1 VTTSESNV
9 RMVYHAL
16 ATTPRH
22 EPSAR
27 RLCGFAA
34 ALFLLVAVPNVW
46 FLVPWTFHR
55 PVTKRYSVSI
65 VRWLPNRSSRRAIR
79 WGLSVSHL
87 LASSILPAAAAA
99 AKTATAETVP
109 EEHGARNTKKTGLS
123 PGRSKNAKSS
133 SSDSQDDDDDNNNE
147 DDVIGTDSG
156 RGLVEDGSGNVWLRY
171 VDGQG
176 DFQLYRVPSWV
187 SDLPLDRSQRIR
199 EAMNALLEDTLDD
212 IERLLAH
219 LEALGGKDGVDLE
232 SDDFVIDDDEDDDAV
247 ALSVFHEFFED
258 GEPDGDEVDDDDD
271 EDDNEDENDG
281 EYVITEDDDD
291 DDHIGYFGS
300 NSASADN
307 DEDEEAE
314 RNAISQKDRDD
325 GDRMRPTKKV
335 RVPLARVVQFAD
347 YSDDKDEYDSYFRDP
362 ADWIDSDPTYRREL
376 DALTR
381 FFDEV
386 KGSSAPD
393 LQSRF
398 LWLQRDRDYCS
409 WGGVVCGVRPTNRT
423 NSNATEDEAFETQPV
438 VIRIELPRAGLT
450 GTIPASVVDFAYL
463 EVLNLANN
471 RLEGTIPSTTYENLT
486 RLCVLDLSHNQLTG
500 TIPLFQLLHGHH
512 PNASVHNASSAL
524 EDLRLSFN
532 DFTGTLSPPAA
543 MWTAS
548 NAPSLSSKSSTT
560 ASEPVGGSASVLSP
574 LRWLD
579 LSANRLSGTLPPELG
594 KLTRL
599 EALLLGDNWFNGMVP
614 DLLNV
619 SSLRDVDVGAN
630 VLNSTASSLIESLP
644 TRVRQVNAGQNLLH
658 GTLPTDV
665 WRLRRLELLILS
677 DNQIRGTLPSSKTTI
692 TGIREDAGGKRKEAV
707 VTMDGSATPFHN
719 KSLQSHSYHSLR
731 KLRLWWVAHNE
742 IRGDLPA
749 ELFVGLQS
757 QLESYVA
764 LSAWLFA
771 APLCYT
777 PHFVVDFA
785 LAIGWISPTMRS
797 MVPFQLKLAYSRTC
811 TI

>member
-1 VTTSESNV
+1 
-9 RMVYHAL
+9 MVYHVL

-27 RLCGFAA
+27 RHCGSAVA
-34 ALFLLVAVPNVW
+34 RFLLLAVSNVW

-55 PVTKRYSVSI
+55 PFTTRRSASI
-65 VRWLPNRSSRRAIR
+65 VRWFPNRSSRRAVR

-99 AKTATAETVP
+99 ATATAGGTVP
-109 EEHGARNTKKTGLS
+109 EEQGAHPTKKRGLS
-123 PGRSKNAKSS
+123 PGSPKSVKSS
-133 SSDSQDDDDDNNNE
+133 SSDSQDSLDDDD
-147 DDVIGTDSG
+147 DDDDEIGTDSG
-156 RGLVEDGSGNVWLRY
+156 RGLVEDDSGNVWLRY

-176 DFQLYRVPSWV
+176 HYQLYRVPSWV

-258 GEPDGDEVDDDDD
+258 DEPDGDEVDDGND
-271 EDDNEDENDG
+271 EDDNEDENDE
-281 EYVITEDDDD
+281 EYVITEEDDD
-291 DDHIGYFGS
+291 DDHIGNFGS
-300 NSASADN
+300 NSASADD
-307 DEDEEAE
+307 DEDDEAE
-314 RNAISQKDRDD
+314 QNTISHEDYDD
-325 GDRMRPTKKV
+325 GDRMRPKKMV
-335 RVPLARVVQFAD
+335 REPLARVVQFAD
-347 YSDDKDEYDSYFRDP
+347 YSDDQDEYDSYFRDP

-376 DALTR
+376 DALTS

-423 NSNATEDEAFETQPV
+423 NTNSTEDEAIETQPV

-450 GTIPASVVDFAYL
+450 GTFPASVVDFAYL

-512 PNASVHNASSAL
+512 PNATVHNASSVL

-543 MWTAS
+543 MWTTS
-548 NAPSLSSKSSTT
+548 KAPSRSSKSSTT
-560 ASEPVGGSASVLSP
+560 ASEPLGASASVLSP

-579 LSANRLSGTLPPELG
+579 VTANRLSGTLPPELG
-594 KLTRL
+594 RLTCL
-599 EALLLGDNWFNGMVP
+599 EALLLGDNWFSGVVP
-614 DLLNV
+614 DLRNA

-644 TRVRQVNAGQNLLH
+644 TRVRQVNAGHNLLH
-658 GTLPTDV
+658 GTLSTDL

-677 DNQIRGTLPSSKTTI
+677 DNQIRGTLPTSKTTI
-692 TGIREDAGGKRKEAV
+692 AGIREDAGGSKDTV

-719 KSLQSHSYHSLR
+719 KSLQSHSYNSLK
-731 KLRLWWVAHNE
+731 KLRLWWVARNE
-742 IRGDLPA
+742 IRGGLPA

-764 LSAWLFA
+764 LSLCV
-771 APLCYT
+771 APCYLT
-777 PHFVVDFA
+777 VLHA
-785 LAIGWISPTMRS
+785 SL
-797 MVPFQLKLAYSRTC
+797 L
-811 TI
+811 